1 MAKLGI
7 DVAKVRELHKEKMR
21 EARKPLLEALDV
33 QFMRAVEAGDT
44 AKQAEIA
51 AEKQALRDCT
61 DCCDTHEITSTSLLG
76 VTEQMKQC
84 WDDCLGTNPLI

>member
-7 DVAKVRELHKEKMR
+7 DVAKVRELHKDKMR
-21 EARKPLLEALDV
+21 GVRTPLLAALDV
-33 QFMRAVEAGDT
+33 EFMRAVEAGDT

-51 AEKQALRDCT
+51 TKKQHLRDCT
-61 DCCDTHEITSTSLLG
+61 NCVDTYEITSTSLLG

-84 WDDCLGTNPLI
+84 WEDCLGENPLL

>member
-7 DVAKVRELHKEKMR
+7 DVDKVRDLHKEKMR
-21 EARKPLLEALDV
+21 LARKPILEDLDV

-51 AEKQALRDCT
+51 AKKQELRDCT
-61 DCCDTHEITSTSLLG
+61 GLCDAHEITSTSLLG

-84 WDDCLGTNPLI
+84 WDTCLGENPHL